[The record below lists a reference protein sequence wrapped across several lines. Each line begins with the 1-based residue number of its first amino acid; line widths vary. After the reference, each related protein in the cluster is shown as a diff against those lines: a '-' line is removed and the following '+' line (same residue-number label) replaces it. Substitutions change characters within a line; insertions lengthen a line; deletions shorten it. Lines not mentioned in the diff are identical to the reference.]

1 MAAAAGSAVVARGRR
16 GKAKRRGGGGSGKS
30 AGPGGG
36 GGGTARHV
44 TVRWTRWIAYGLIA
58 LFALYWATKAF
69 PSHRLG
75 NYAVETDFYW
85 KYGPAAR
92 DLLRGKI
99 DIANYDSKG
108 WGYPAAVALVSA
120 FGFEPFRAGQVV
132 AWLSAVLVGWLLY
145 RLHRSLLGPGVALL
159 GLLLLFSNKTFL
171 VNTYEVGTDMFF
183 FAVVLASIALLLR
196 SGAPGWKAVVASG
209 VLGGWAFSTR
219 YNGLFLWPGAL
230 ALLLALRVPD
240 GALRERLK
248 SAGLWSAAFL
258 AAALPW
264 LVINAVHTGNPL
276 TNSNYVNVGYA
287 VYGEGNWEK
296 FFYGG
301 NRKVSSFADVVFLDP
316 GRFAGTMVKNVFDHL
331 WRDLSDLL
339 PLFWG
344 AMAAIGLVVLAL
356 ERAAR
361 RVWGYVG
368 LWLLYFVTLVPVFYG
383 ARFSLP
389 LLAAYVLLAAWP
401 FVSGRLGRPIQSLE
415 RSFPLRTM
423 LFLVVWL
430 PSAVQAYQWTED
442 PANPE
447 QLRAG
452 PYEILPAIGFLKEH
466 GAGAALIARKPHAA
480 FESKMRFVPMPQ
492 FETTAAL
499 HQIAQKEGAR
509 FLLVSGAEVGMRA
522 AMRAFTT
529 GEPVPGFRLVY
540 QSQGALVYEVM
551 AEGGR

>member
-1 MAAAAGSAVVARGRR
+1 MAAAGSSAGADARGRR
-16 GKAKRRGGGGSGKS
+16 GKGKRRGGGGKGSGS
-30 AGPGGG
+30 GPGGG
-36 GGGTARHV
+36 AARHV
-44 TVRWTRWIAYGLIA
+44 TVRWTRFLAYGLIG

-92 DLLRGKI
+92 DLLHGKV

-108 WGYPAAVALVSA
+108 FGYPAVVALVSA
-120 FGFEPFRAGQVV
+120 LGFEPFRAGQIV
-132 AWLSAVLVGWLLY
+132 ALLSAVLVGWLLY
-145 RLHRSLLGPGVALL
+145 RLHRSLLGPSVALL
-159 GLLLLFSNKTFL
+159 SLLLLLSNKTFL

-183 FAVVLASIALLLR
+183 FAVVLASVALLLR
-196 SGAPGWKAVVASG
+196 SGEPGWRAVVASG

-230 ALLLALRVPD
+230 ALLLALQVPE
-240 GALRERLK
+240 GTLRDRLRN
-248 SAGLWSAAFL
+248 AGFWSAAFL
-258 AAALPW
+258 AAAAPW

-301 NRKVSSFADVVFLDP
+301 DRKISSFADVVFLDP
-316 GRFAGTMVKNVFDHL
+316 GRFVATMAKNVVDHL
-331 WRDLSDLL
+331 RRDLSDLL

-344 AMAAIGLVVLAL
+344 TMAVVGIVVLAL

-361 RVWGYVG
+361 RVWGYLL

-383 ARFSLP
+383 TRFSLP
-389 LLAAYVLLAAWP
+389 LLAGYGLLASWP

-415 RSFPLRTM
+415 RSFPLRTV

-452 PYEILPAIGFLKEH
+452 PYELLPAIGFLREH
-466 GAGAALIARKPHAA
+466 GQDAALIARKPHAA
-480 FESKMRFVPMPQ
+480 FESRMRFVPMPQ
-492 FETTAAL
+492 FETTTAL
-499 HQIAQKEGAR
+499 HEIAQKEGAR

-529 GEPVPGFRLVY
+529 GEPVPGFRQVFE
-540 QSQGALVYEVM
+540 SQGALVYEVV
-551 AEGGR
+551 AE